1 MLIRAWDI
9 NYSNK
14 TYCSPID
21 WIDIDQQFGTA
32 NIIFSKVSSIFE
44 MNIGFQAQIYTLN
57 YLSLSDILTEFSIT
71 NIAFTNNNTQ
81 LINIDLDDYILYGS
95 IKNFT
100 ASFVDDEGDNI
111 YVKAT
116 STSGVLIFA
125 SRTPSDTVFN
135 ILWEGIDNQ
144 TLTQSITVSYY
155 DSYHKDPSYWS
166 NITYLVNVFM
176 SDPPT
181 FSGALN
187 NITISSW
194 AKIEYVLPDAFDP
207 NNDSF
212 TISVIGENSY
222 WSFIIHDNTVHKLVV
237 DASLLGPI
245 LDKTVFNIKI
255 KLEDSTNSFKV
266 YNMNVTV
273 IEFSTPYFY
282 QIQNIFVFFPNIEQ
296 INYEIISN
304 INLNI
309 LGLQVQANNWY
320 NNLKIEWINQYIDS
334 ENNSILVKPSKANNG
349 IYWVNLVAKFIWKSL
364 IRYEIC

>member
-1 MLIRAWDI
+1 
-9 NYSNK
+9 
-14 TYCSPID
+14 
-21 WIDIDQQFGTA
+21 
-32 NIIFSKVSSIFE
+32 

-71 NIAFTNNNTQ
+71 NIAFTNSNTQ
-81 LINIDLDDYILYGS
+81 LININLDDYILYGS

-111 YVKAT
+111 YVKTT

-144 TLTQSITVSYY
+144 TLTQSITISYY
-155 DSYHKDPSYWS
+155 DSYHQDPSYWN

-181 FSGALN
+181 FSGALD
-187 NITISSW
+187 NITLNSW

-212 TISVIGENSY
+212 TVSVIGENSY
-222 WSFIIHDNTVHKLVV
+222 WSFIIHDGTIYKLLV

-245 LDKTVFNIKI
+245 LDKTVFNIEI

-266 YNMNVTV
+266 YNMNITV
-273 IEFSTPYFY
+273 IKFLTPYFY
-282 QIQNIFVFFPNIEQ
+282 QIQDIFVFFPNIEQ

-309 LGLQVQANNWY
+309 LGLQVQASDWY
-320 NNLKIEWINQYIDS
+320 SSLKFEWINQDIDS

-364 IRYEIC
+364 IRY